1 MKKKIIIRL
10 LLIIFIPAILIALVI
25 ISKQNEQV
33 HYNKKDYIGNTAG
46 NLYNGGTFCEQGG
59 RVYFSNFNDDG
70 TLYSMDLEC
79 NNVMKINDDKARY
92 INVDENY
99 IYYSRENNTKVKPT
113 KSIFLFYCSGIYRID
128 KNNGNNT
135 LQLYGEPSG
144 LLSLYGN
151 TIYYQH
157 YSAKIGI
164 QFYSVDIDKKN
175 ETRLSDSPILPASYH
190 EGSMYFAGAD
200 VDHSI
205 YAMNTKDNTVKS
217 ILNSNCY
224 MPIARPEG
232 IYYISLEDN
241 YALCR
246 IDYEGNNKTVL
257 IDEFCSTYNI
267 SIDGNYIFYQVDGGD
282 NNHLGQINLTT
293 MEKKVVL
300 DGDYK
305 QIGCTSNFVFFRDYN
320 GVDVYA
326 YKPQNGELRLFQPP
340 VIK

>member
-1 MKKKIIIRL
+1 MNKKIIRL
-10 LLIIFIPAILIALVI
+10 IPIILIPAALIIFVLLYN
-25 ISKQNEQV
+25 KNEQV
-33 HYNKKDYIGNTAG
+33 HFNTKDYIGNTAG
-46 NLYNGGTFCEQGG
+46 NLYNGGTFCEQDG

-113 KSIFLFYCSGIYRID
+113 KSIFLFYCSGIYRINKD
-128 KNNGNNT
+128 TGNEIV
-135 LQLYGEPSG
+135 QLYREPSG

-157 YSAKIGI
+157 YSANTGI
-164 QFYSVDIDKKN
+164 QFYSVGIDAKN
-175 ETRLSDSPILPASYH
+175 ETMLSGSPILPASYH

-200 VDHSI
+200 LDHSI
-205 YAMNTKDNTVKS
+205 YAMDTTDNTVKS

-257 IDEFCSTYNI
+257 IDEFCFTYNI
-267 SIDGNYIFYQVDGGD
+267 SVDGNYIFYQVDGGD
-282 NNHLGQINLTT
+282 NNHLGQLNLAT
-293 MEKKVVL
+293 MDRKVIL
-300 DGDYK
+300 EGDYK
-305 QIGCTSNFVFFRDYN
+305 QISCTSNFIFFRDYN
-320 GVDVYA
+320 GANVYA
-326 YKPQNGELRLFQPP
+326 YKPHNGELRLFQPP
-340 VIK
+340 VIQ

>member
-1 MKKKIIIRL
+1 MSKKIRRI
-10 LLIIFIPAILIALVI
+10 LLIIFLPAILIIFVL
-25 ISKQNEQV
+25 ISLNKEKV
-33 HYNKKDYIGNTAG
+33 RYNKEDYIGNTPG
-46 NLYNGGTFCEQGG
+46 NLYNGGTFCEQDG

-92 INVDENY
+92 INVDDNY

-113 KSIFLFYCSGIYRID
+113 KNVFLFYCSGIYRINKD
-128 KNNGNNT
+128 DGDNNV
-135 LQLYGEPSG
+135 QLYENPSG
-144 LLSLYGN
+144 LLTLYGN

-157 YSAKIGI
+157 YTKDTGI
-164 QFYSVDIDKKN
+164 QFYSVDIDGKN
-175 ETRLSDSPILPASYH
+175 EKKLSTSPILPASFH
-190 EGSMYFAGAD
+190 EGSLYFAGAD

-205 YAMNTKDNTVKS
+205 YAMDTTDNTVD
-217 ILNSNCY
+217 IVLNSNCY

-246 IDYEGNNKTVL
+246 IDYQGENKTIL

-282 NNHLGQINLTT
+282 NNHLGQLDLTT
-293 MEKKVVL
+293 MEKKVIL
-300 DGDYK
+300 EGDYK
-305 QIGCTSNFVFFRDYN
+305 QISCTSNFTFFRDYN
-320 GVDVYA
+320 EANVYA
-326 YKPQNGELRLFQPP
+326 YKPHNGELRTFHPP
-340 VIK
+340 VIE

>member
-1 MKKKIIIRL
+1 MKKIMRFLAIILIPAV
-10 LLIIFIPAILIALVI
+10 LIILVLIN
-25 ISKQNEQV
+25 KQDEKV
-33 HYNKKDYIGNTAG
+33 HYNTKDYIGNTAG
-46 NLYNGGTFCEQGG
+46 NLYNGGTFCEQDG

-79 NNVMKINDDKARY
+79 NNIMKINDDKARY
-92 INVDENY
+92 INVDDNY

-113 KSIFLFYCSGIYRID
+113 KSIFLFYCSGIYRINKD
-128 KNNGNNT
+128 NGNNSV
-135 LQLYGEPSG
+135 QLYAEPSG
-144 LLSLYGN
+144 LLSLFGN

-157 YSAKIGI
+157 YSPKTGI
-164 QFYSVDIDKKN
+164 QFYSVGIDAKN
-175 ETRLSDSPILPASYH
+175 ETRLADSPILPASYH

-200 VDHSI
+200 LDHSI
-205 YAMNTKDNTVKS
+205 YAMDTTDNTVQT

-232 IYYISLEDN
+232 IYYISIEDN

-246 IDYEGNNKTVL
+246 IDYQGNNKTIL

-267 SIDGNYIFYQVDGGD
+267 SMDGNYIFYQVDGGD
-282 NNHLGQINLTT
+282 NNHLGQINLATL
-293 MEKKVVL
+293 EKKVIRE
-300 DGDYK
+300 GDYK
-305 QIGCTSNFVFFRDYN
+305 QICCTSNFIFFRDYN
-320 GVDVYA
+320 EVNVYA